1 MSKIK
6 ITGPWDMQKIESY
19 LSTCVVP
26 LKLAIISARGWPVI
40 VSLWFFYEHGV
51 IICASKEKSKVLAL
65 VGICHHWTLAER
77 NGRFILDGRISFCG
91 SACPS
96 VGKRMPSSK
105 VPSKTC
111 VTTSG

>member
-19 LSTCVVP
+19 LNTCVVP

-51 IICASKEKSKVLAL
+51 IICASKEKSKVVQLL
-65 VGICHHWTLAER
+65 KKIH
-77 NGRFILDGRISFCG
+77 
-91 SACPS
+91 
-96 VGKRMPSSK
+96 
-105 VPSKTC
+105 
-111 VTTSG
+111 

>member
-51 IICASKEKSKVLAL
+51 IICASKEKSKVVQLL
-65 VGICHHWTLAER
+65 KKNNKCCLLYT
-77 NGRFILDGRISFCG
+77 S
-91 SACPS
+91 PS
-96 VGKRMPSSK
+96 PRDRTRSRMPSSA
-105 VPSKTC
+105 
-111 VTTSG
+111 

>member
-19 LSTCVVP
+19 LDTCVVP

-51 IICASKEKSKVLAL
+51 IILRQQRKIKS
-65 VGICHHWTLAER
+65 
-77 NGRFILDGRISFCG
+77 G
-91 SACPS
+91 SAIE
-96 VGKRMPSSK
+96 KK
-105 VPSKTC
+105 Q
-111 VTTSG
+111 